1 LFLAISLLY
10 SFVKSPETQSNVAI
24 LDPGNPGLFL
34 RVIKDGL
41 DKRGNRPGEKRK
53 ATPIIMAV

>member
-24 LDPGNPGLFL
+24 LDPGVQGPLINLITARTLIDVSEVLVSTLNLP
-34 RVIKDGL
+34 D
-41 DKRGNRPGEKRK
+41 
-53 ATPIIMAV
+53 T